1 MKILICGGGSEA
13 DYVLSAFAKTGN
25 QIVVR
30 NDDKKVADRISEH
43 WNIPVL
49 VSDPTKIYSFE
60 TADVTG
66 FDLVIA
72 LRHSDADNFV
82 CCKIAKELLGIKKA
96 ICTVHNPHHVRLFVE
111 MGVDSPISSTY
122 LLTERIKGESDIES
136 VFRTSSLEND
146 KLVITEIRIKPSFWC
161 VGMSLKNL
169 GLPKTGN
176 ITCIF
181 RDPTVIIP
189 RGDTRIQ
196 AEDTLIIA
204 SAPENQAELVK
215 FIKG

>member
-1 MKILICGGGSEA
+1 
-13 DYVLSAFAKTGN
+13 
-25 QIVVR
+25 
-30 NDDKKVADRISEH
+30 
-43 WNIPVL
+43 
-49 VSDPTKIYSFE
+49 
-60 TADVTG
+60 
-66 FDLVIA
+66 
-72 LRHSDADNFV
+72 
-82 CCKIAKELLGIKKA
+82 
-96 ICTVHNPHHVRLFVE
+96 

-181 RDPTVIIP
+181 RDPTVVSFLA
-189 RGDTRIQ
+189 GDRIQ

-215 FIKG
+215 FIKGQSWRRTTLLPV